1 MKFESLRNERDHWR
15 TRAEAKQRLQDKKEE
30 ACELFQRQPRL
41 GVARREEFE
50 REYKQKAQKVLTF
63 RFCPVPMKSLSK
75 RGWKICSKSLW
86 HKTERWKPERGR
98 AWGRRIPPPRDVEHG
113 RRYGIRESSPC
124 RRSLQLVKLSRDVSP
139 DVELVALVSSVETT
153 FCSNSIWSMLQR

>member
-50 REYKQKAQKVLTF
+50 REYKQKAQKYSPFGSVSADE
-63 RFCPVPMKSLSK
+63 KSQQAWVEGLLEIALAQDRK
-75 RGWKICSKSLW
+75 MEAR
-86 HKTERWKPERGR
+86 ERQSMGQEDSTSQRRR
-98 AWGRRIPPPRDVEHG
+98 AWKKIWDPRV
-113 RRYGIRESSPC
+113 
-124 RRSLQLVKLSRDVSP
+124 LALSYS
-139 DVELVALVSSVETT
+139 
-153 FCSNSIWSMLQR
+153 